1 MRQKIRNTT
10 YFLRALVM
18 SPGSTGAIAP
28 SSRWLA
34 RQIVEQVPIE
44 RARVVVEFGPGTG
57 SFTGVIAERIHPD
70 ACFFAVELNSELARF
85 VNRRFPSVTVYN
97 DSVANISELCER
109 EGVDGV
115 DCVISSL
122 PWANFPDEL
131 QETILD
137 AMIEMMTPGGIFTTF
152 AYLHGLNL
160 PGGKAFRERLE
171 ARFSKVELTEPVWLN
186 IPPALCY
193 RCEL

>member
-10 YFLRALVM
+10 YFLRALMM
-18 SPGSTGAIAP
+18 SPGSTGAISP

-34 RQIVEQVPIE
+34 KKIVEQVPIE
-44 RARVVVEFGPGTG
+44 DARVVVEFGPGTG
-57 SFTGVIAERIHPD
+57 SFTGVIAERVRPD
-70 ACFFAVELNSELARF
+70 ACFFAVELNSDLARF
-85 VNRRFPSVTVYN
+85 VDRRFPHVKVYN
-97 DSVANISELCER
+97 DSVANISDLCAR
-109 EGVDGV
+109 EGVEGV
-115 DCVISSL
+115 DCVVSSL

-137 AMIEMMTPGGIFTTF
+137 SMIEMMSPGGTFTTF

-171 ARFSKVELTEPVWLN
+171 QRFAKVELTDPVWLN